1 MKKRTRRAKYEN
13 YYDELRKLGV
23 LTDVKEQE
31 NNSIEKDKKTK
42 DMTKKELIELLK
54 RSGIEA
60 TEKLKKDE
68 LIELYRN
75 NVENSNEEKV
85 VDENVNEGEK
95 EDNIDVKEQENNG
108 IEKDDSIEGIVE
120 TLDIDEVE

>member
-13 YYDELRKLGV
+13 YYYELRKLGV
-23 LTDVKEQE
+23 LTEVKEQE
-31 NNSIEKDKKTK
+31 NNGIEKDKKTEN
-42 DMTKKELIELLK
+42 MTKKELIELLK

-75 NVENSNEEKV
+75 NVENSNEEKF

-95 EDNIDVKEQENNG
+95 EDNIEVKEQENNG

-120 TLDIDEVE
+120 TLDIDEEE

>member
-23 LTDVKEQE
+23 LTEVKEQE
-31 NNSIEKDKKTK
+31 NNGIEKDKKTE

-85 VDENVNEGEK
+85 VNEGEK
-95 EDNIDVKEQENNG
+95 EDNIEVKEQENNG

-120 TLDIDEVE
+120 TLDIDEEE

>member
-120 TLDIDEVE
+120 TLDIDEEE

>member
-13 YYDELRKLGV
+13 YYYELRKLGV
-23 LTDVKEQE
+23 LTEVKEQE
-31 NNSIEKDKKTK
+31 NNGIEKDKKTEN
-42 DMTKKELIELLK
+42 MIKKELIELLK

-95 EDNIDVKEQENNG
+95 EDNIEVKEQENNG

-120 TLDIDEVE
+120 TLDIDEEE

>member
-13 YYDELRKLGV
+13 YYYELRKLGV
-23 LTDVKEQE
+23 LTEVKEQE
-31 NNSIEKDKKTK
+31 NNGIEKDKKTEN
-42 DMTKKELIELLK
+42 MTKKELIELLK

-95 EDNIDVKEQENNG
+95 EDNIEVKEQENNG

-120 TLDIDEVE
+120 TLDIDEEE